1 VPIPEFITTLRA
13 KIGHDPLWLSG
24 VSAVVLDADDRL
36 LLTRRK
42 DNELWAVV
50 SGVLEPGEE
59 PGPAALREILEET
72 GVTAELVRLTSVD
85 VTEPIVYPNG
95 DRTQYLDVCFLAR
108 YVAGEA
114 RVADDENLDV
124 QWFARDA
131 LPSDITDTSVLRIAK
146 ALDHGPEAWFRR

>member
-1 VPIPEFITTLRA
+1 MPIPEFITTLRTT
-13 KIGHDPLWLSG
+13 IGHDPLWLAG

-36 LLTRRK
+36 LLTRRT
-42 DNELWAVV
+42 DNGLWAVV

-59 PGPAALREILEET
+59 PGPAALREIAEET
-72 GVTAELVRLTSVD
+72 GVVAELVRLTSVD

-95 DRTQYLDVCFLAR
+95 DRAQYVDICFLAR
-108 YVAGEA
+108 YVSGDA
-114 RVADDENLDV
+114 RVSDDENLDV

-131 LPSDITDTSVLRIAK
+131 MPADITDTSALRIAK

>member
-1 VPIPEFITTLRA
+1 MPIPEFITTLRTA
-13 KIGHDPLWLSG
+13 IGHDPLWLAG

-36 LLTRRK
+36 LLTRRT
-42 DNELWAVV
+42 DNGLWAVV

-59 PGPAALREILEET
+59 PGPAALREIAEET

-95 DRTQYLDVCFLAR
+95 DRAQYVDICFLAR
-108 YVAGEA
+108 YVSGDA
-114 RVADDENLDV
+114 RVSDDENLDV

-131 LPSDITDTSVLRIAK
+131 LPADITDTSALRIAK